1 MEHKRLILKIVAINL
16 VLAIGLVFVIDDQDS
31 PTHTNTFCAYG
42 KIFVEFKNGRNTWG
56 TLLLDRRGLP
66 ILCKEELELKEQ
78 TDEQISEYKGFNI

>member
-1 MEHKRLILKIVAINL
+1 MKHVKLILKILAINL
-16 VLAIGLVFVIDDQDS
+16 VLAIILVLIIDTQES
-31 PTHTNTFCAYG
+31 THTTTFCAYG
-42 KIFVEFKNGRNTWG
+42 KVFVEFKNGRNTWG

>member
-1 MEHKRLILKIVAINL
+1 LKHVKLILKILAINL
-16 VLAIGLVFVIDDQDS
+16 VLAIILVLIIDTQES
-31 PTHTNTFCAYG
+31 THTTTFCAYG
-42 KIFVEFKNGRNTWG
+42 KVFVEFKNGRNTWG